1 MARRVTVG
9 VHIERVLDEYGAWCN
24 DCQLPS
30 GVRSWFAVGYMLQ
43 MHLKPEL
50 WCLDCGGRNV
60 VDGDQPV
67 A

>member
-1 MARRVTVG
+1 MAHRVVAG
-9 VHIERVLDEYGAWCN
+9 LRVERVLDEYGAWCL
-24 DCQLPS
+24 DCRLPS
-30 GVRSWFAVGYMLQ
+30 GVRTWFAVMYLLR

-60 VDGDQPV
+60 TDDQSH